1 VSFQLEINGQS
12 LLDPGPVLVQPGH
25 RNRLTATSTD
35 GTGHGLRLRMTAGDG
50 RVMDLNATAEP
61 GELAQVE
68 LGPMAVPAMYEFE
81 HGVVYRR
88 GYHLMVEAQVANDP
102 VEPVQFEMY
111 EGLSKDAS
119 ATALYSGAA
128 RRVVFNDG
136 YVPTAEEAQESS
148 APHPRRNKPE
158 ATSRWFPFG
167 WGGISMAPPIELRL
181 AAEVLIDRN
190 NIRVRHCLRAH
201 SPEIPPIGG
210 KLVVSNESGQVI
222 WSATSTTTT
231 SHWAEIALPAE
242 AWPEGDYRIELR
254 PWMAGRDWDG
264 PVVTYHRRSG
274 DDDGVQISAFAPFSL
289 NRDRSRAV
297 QVIDNWSGQSLAQGW
312 EVKSD
317 HGRRVLVE
325 TGDQSARPQPL
336 ELPDLSGHYAVFGTA
351 TSAFL
356 LRLSIDGV
364 VREVVEAQEEEFGRT
379 FITATDLSAARAELV
394 PTGTTGEGI
403 SELHFVP
410 VTAKSIQ
417 KFRKTVENPQ
427 VALRGVLDWHESCR
441 LPLGNEPGQ
450 AVADYVDAEM
460 HVGSRELGMQTIG
473 WSLGRST
480 LEYPSKL
487 PDGQG
492 FPGIPLTREL
502 LEQFPYLH
510 KWQRLVEEL
519 DPLAHVLASPQHAGM
534 RVMAWL
540 SMNRHYG
547 LATYDGALQSP
558 WSRAHPE
565 LLQHTEDGN
574 IDPTR
579 VEFFF
584 PEARKERVDILTE
597 VAEYGPD
604 GLIVGCCRQPPMAG
618 YHPEVVQAYIDTGG
632 EDPRTV
638 DVDANP
644 IAFAAWLR
652 WRCEGLTQLLREL
665 AKRLS
670 DIEDRHGR
678 HTPVA
683 ARISAGGLFWNMA
696 NGMDVVTWVQEGL
709 VNELQV
715 DPLDDHGP
723 SGSQDLRPYVELG
736 RKHGVPVLGGVSMF
750 ASRSLHGDFNPVVG
764 IRRAI
769 GVAESGVD
777 GIEIYES
784 ENLTLATHHRWL
796 VPLWGQPEL
805 ARRWLDDSNL
815 EAVYPISSFHAAG
828 GHDNHWFYSPPPR
841 LKRAIEALA
850 ACQDRTV
857 SNPGVA

>member
-1 VSFQLEINGQS
+1 
-12 LLDPGPVLVQPGH
+12 
-25 RNRLTATSTD
+25 
-35 GTGHGLRLRMTAGDG
+35 
-50 RVMDLNATAEP
+50 
-61 GELAQVE
+61 
-68 LGPMAVPAMYEFE
+68 MYEFE

-88 GYHLMVEAQVANDP
+88 GYHLAVEAHVANDP
-102 VEPVQFEMY
+102 AKSVQFEMY
-111 EGLSKDAS
+111 EGLSHDAT
-119 ATALYSGAA
+119 AVALYSGTA

-136 YVPTAEEAQESS
+136 YMPTAEEAQGSPV
-148 APHPRRNKPE
+148 PHPRQDKPE

-181 AAEVLIDRN
+181 GAEVLLDKN
-190 NIRVRHCLRAH
+190 NVQVRHRLRAH
-201 SPEIPPIGG
+201 SPEIPPIGST
-210 KLVVSNESGQVI
+210 LVVSDDVGQTI

-231 SHWAEIALPAE
+231 GHWAEIALPAE
-242 AWPEGDYRIELR
+242 SWPNGNYQIELR
-254 PWMAGRDWDG
+254 PWIAGQDWDG
-264 PVVTYHRRSG
+264 PVLTYRRRAVA
-274 DDDGVQISAFAPFSL
+274 DDRVQISAFAPFSL
-289 NRDRSRAV
+289 SRDGSRTT
-297 QVIDNWSGQSLAQGW
+297 QVLDDWSKQELAQGW
-312 EVKSD
+312 EIKSD
-317 HGRRVLVE
+317 HGQPALVE
-325 TGDQSARPQPL
+325 TGDQSARLQSVR
-336 ELPDLSGHYAVFGTA
+336 LPELSGHYAVFGTA
-351 TSAFL
+351 RSAFL
-356 LRLSIDGV
+356 LRLSSDGV
-364 VREVVEAQEEEFGRT
+364 VREVVETQEEEFGPA
-379 FITATDLSAARAELV
+379 FITTADLSAATAELV

-403 SELHFVP
+403 SKLHFVP
-410 VTAKSIQ
+410 VTEISAKT
-417 KFRKTVENPQ
+417 FRETVENPP

-441 LPLGNEPGQ
+441 LSLGQQPGQ
-450 AVADYVDAEM
+450 AVADYVDSEVR
-460 HVGSRELGMQTIG
+460 VGSRELGMRTVG

-492 FPGIPLTREL
+492 FPGVPLTKEL

-519 DPLAHVLASPQHAGM
+519 DPLAHVLASPQREGV
-534 RVMAWL
+534 RVLAWL

-565 LLQHTEDGN
+565 LLQHTEDGQ

-584 PEARKERVDILTE
+584 PEARKERVDILAE
-597 VAEYGPD
+597 VAEYRPD
-604 GLIVGCCRQPPMAG
+604 GLIIGCCRQPPMAG
-618 YHPEVVQAYIDTGG
+618 YHPKIVQAYIDAGG
-632 EDPRTV
+632 EDPRTI
-638 DVDANP
+638 DVGANP
-644 IAFAAWLR
+644 EAFVDWLR

-665 AKRLS
+665 SKRLS
-670 DIEDRHGR
+670 DIENRHGW

-696 NGMDVVTWVQEGL
+696 NGMDVVTWVKEGL
-709 VNELQV
+709 VNELQI

-750 ASRSLHGDFNPVVG
+750 ASRTLFGSFNPLVG

-769 GVAESGVD
+769 GLAESGID

-805 ARRWLDDSNL
+805 AQRWLKDSNL

-841 LKRAIEALA
+841 LKRAIQALNA
-850 ACQDRTV
+850 SQDRTV
-857 SNPGVA
+857 SNSVGA